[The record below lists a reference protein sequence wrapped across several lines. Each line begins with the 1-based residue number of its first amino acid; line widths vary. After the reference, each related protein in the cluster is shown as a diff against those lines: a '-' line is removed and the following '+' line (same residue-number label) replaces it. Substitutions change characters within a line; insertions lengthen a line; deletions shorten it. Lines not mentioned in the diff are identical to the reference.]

1 MHCCLEPQQQ
11 HYMVILLVQC
21 CLESLGEHSTGF
33 LSVQYCPRVFPTQEK
48 HSSGKTLCSVVFEAP
63 DNIA

>member
-1 MHCCLEPQQQ
+1 MHCCLEPRQQ

-33 LSVQYCPRVFPTQEK
+33 LSVQYCPRVSPTQEK
-48 HSSGKTLCSVVFEAP
+48 NSLGKT
-63 DNIA
+63 